1 MTDLVLRGGL
11 LVDGTG
17 APARPADVAITGGR
31 ISAVGSVGS
40 VGSVGEAVRT
50 IDVSGRVVAPGFV
63 DLHSHSDVTLLSN
76 PAAPSKVQQGVTTE
90 VVGNCGLGTFPFA
103 GDAGELRNAV
113 SFLDRDPA
121 VAWSWTD
128 FDGYV
133 AALTAAGPAVNVA
146 TLVAH
151 VPLRLSSGGD
161 LVRLRGLLAE
171 ALAAGAA
178 GASTGLA
185 YAPLHDVGEDELA
198 AIGETVAAADK
209 LFAWH
214 LRDYADE
221 LLPSVEQAVR
231 VAELTGCR
239 TQISHLVAVGRRN
252 WGKVKL
258 ALDRID
264 EARGRGI
271 DVGVDVYP
279 YLAGSTVLAQ
289 LLPDLD
295 DHPLEWTD
303 ITLATGVPDSL
314 VGRTI
319 ADLDGDGADVVRAL
333 VAAHPTATMIAG
345 GRSEDDLLAVLH
357 HPAAVVGSDGFAL
370 DAAGP
375 TGEGL
380 THPRSYGCYPRLLTD
395 YVGAG
400 RLTLEQAVA
409 KCTSLPAKRIGLLDR
424 GMVAE
429 GYAADVVVL
438 DRERLADRSTYV
450 TPHAYPE
457 GVEVVIVN
465 GSVVVHNEAHA
476 STPAG
481 VVLRL
486 KEDRRQSW
494 HE

>member
-11 LVDGTG
+11 VVDGTG
-17 APARPADVAITGGR
+17 APARLADVAVSGGLV
-31 ISAVGSVGS
+31 SSVGS
-40 VGSVGEAVRT
+40 GLDAART

-76 PAAPSKVQQGVTTE
+76 PSAPSKVRQGVTTE

-103 GDAGELRNAV
+103 GSALRQAV
-113 SFLDRDPA
+113 SFLDRDPS
-121 VAWSWTD
+121 VAWDWAD
-128 FDGYV
+128 FEGYV
-133 AALTAAGPAVNVA
+133 AALSAAGPAVNVA
-146 TLVAH
+146 ALVAH
-151 VPLRLSSGGD
+151 VPLRLASRGD
-161 LVRLRGLLAE
+161 VVRLRSLVAE

-185 YAPLHDVGEDELA
+185 YAPLHDVGEDELV
-198 AIGETVAAADK
+198 AIGETVAAADR

-214 LRDYADE
+214 VRDYADG

-231 VAELTGCR
+231 VAERTGCR
-239 TQISHLVAVGRRN
+239 TQISHLVGVGRRN

-258 ALDRID
+258 ALDRVD
-264 EARGRGI
+264 EALSRGI
-271 DVGVDVYP
+271 DVGVDIYP

-295 DHPLEWTD
+295 DHPLEWSD
-303 ITLATGVPDSL
+303 ITLATGVPHEL

-319 ADLDGDGADVVRAL
+319 ADLGGDGAEVVRSL

-345 GRSEDDLLAVLH
+345 GRSEDDLLAVLT

-395 YVGAG
+395 YVGPG
-400 RLTLEQAVA
+400 RLTLEQAIA
-409 KCTSLPAKRIGLLDR
+409 KCTSLPARRLGLTSR
-424 GMVAE
+424 GVVAP
-429 GYAADVVVL
+429 GYAADLVVL
-438 DRERLADRSTYV
+438 DLERLADRSTYV
-450 TPHAYPE
+450 TPHAYPD
-457 GVEVVIVN
+457 GVELVIVN
-465 GSVVVHNEAHA
+465 GSVVVHNEDHA

-486 KEDRRQSW
+486 MEDRRQSW